1 MLYVIYLALLTGLN
15 LNVSF
20 FICCFAKTDDKF
32 DKCNKAWYK
41 GPAENKIK
49 ESQNYVTSIEF
60 VDTDAT
66 QEES

>member
-41 GPAENKIK
+41 GPAENKIN
-49 ESQNYVTSIEF
+49 E
-60 VDTDAT
+60 A
-66 QEES
+66 